1 MKKKLF
7 TVLFVFVFTM
17 AQAQINKA
25 SLSPQIKVEQN
36 VGLAKISLEYGR
48 PGAKDRKIFGSLI
61 PYGKVWRTGAN
72 SSTKMHISN
81 DLSLN
86 GHKIPAGSYGLYSIP
101 GEKEWTIIIHKNTK
115 LWGAGGYNPSDDL
128 IRFKVPVIKLKDKQ
142 ETLNIAFEN
151 FNANGADLTIEWEN
165 SKVAIP
171 VFVDSDA
178 LVYKE
183 IEDKLINATGEI
195 KAATYFDAAMFY
207 YEKGKDL
214 DLAAKWFDKAIE
226 LRSNAFWYI
235 YYRAE
240 LAHQLK
246 DKATAEAQVK
256 RSLELAKASS
266 SGDYGYIA
274 KCELL
279 LEKIH
284 KKS

>member
-101 GEKEWTIIIHKNTK
+101 GEKEWTIIIHKNTN

-142 ETLNIAFEN
+142 ETLNIGFEN
-151 FNANGADLTIEWEN
+151 FNANGADLTIAWEN

-214 DLAAKWFDKAIE
+214 DLAAQWFDKAIE
-226 LRSNAFWYI
+226 LRPNAFWYI

-246 DKATAEAQVK
+246 DKTTAEAQVK

-279 LEKIH
+279 LEKIQ